1 MTNTLL
7 CFFAIILL
15 STSCK
20 KEQNVALDL
29 EMSPEQLEIFGKNLI
44 STPLY
49 ERDIAISPD
58 GNQIVYTLGN
68 YQQSLRALVSIK
80 KEGSKWGQKEILPFS
95 GKYNDI
101 EPFFSVDGDKLYF
114 ASNRPVDKDSTRTD
128 YNIWYSEKG
137 KGVWKDPIAID
148 TIVNSLQDEFYP
160 SVSTNG
166 NLYFTSTRTNG
177 IGREDIFVS
186 TFTDKVYNTPIALD
200 STINTKFFEFNA
212 YINPEEDLLIFSSYG
227 RSDGL
232 GGGDLY
238 YSKKDN
244 AGKWKK
250 AKNLGELINSDK
262 LDYCPFIDLPRNN
275 FYFTSNREKLAEEG
289 IRTVNEFTK
298 EANKVLNG
306 MGNIYRIPMDKLN
319 LE

>member
-1 MTNTLL
+1 MTNKLL
-7 CFFAIILL
+7 YFFILILL

-20 KEQNVALDL
+20 KEKNVVLDL
-29 EMSPEQLEIFGKNLI
+29 EMNPEQLEVFGIDLI

-49 ERDIAISPD
+49 ERDIAIAPD

-68 YQQSLRALVSIK
+68 YQQSLRALVSLK
-80 KEGSKWGQKEILPFS
+80 KEGDEWGQKEILPFS
-95 GKYNDI
+95 GKHNDI
-101 EPFFSVDGDKLYF
+101 EPFFSVDGNKLFF

-128 YNIWYSEKG
+128 YNIWYSEKVN
-137 KGVWKDPIAID
+137 GVWKDPIALD
-148 TIVNSLQDEFYP
+148 SVVNSVKDEFYP
-160 SVSTNG
+160 SLSANG
-166 NLYFTSTRTNG
+166 NLYFTSTRTDG
-177 IGREDIFVS
+177 IGREDIYVS
-186 TFTDKVYNTPIALD
+186 TYADKVYNAPIVLD

-238 YSKKDN
+238 YSRKDN
-244 AGKWKK
+244 SGKWKE
-250 AKNLGELINSDK
+250 AKNLGELINSEK

-275 FYFTSNREKLAEEG
+275 FYFTSNRAKLEEEG
-289 IRTVNEFTK
+289 IRTVPEFTK

-306 MGNIYRIPMDKLN
+306 MGNIYRVQMDILN